1 MPLLQMLALMALGAD
16 AVQATEHA
24 STDSLTAM
32 LVEGD
37 LASTDDEDFDVAELR
52 PSPTTPRHAGFAW
65 MVTQRQQDTPAP
77 AAQLPDYSPES
88 FRAARPYVSGSESE
102 GDDGEGCDS
111 AILPASNV
119 FEDACV

>member
-1 MPLLQMLALMALGAD
+1 M
-16 AVQATEHA
+16 
-24 STDSLTAM
+24 
-32 LVEGD
+32 
-37 LASTDDEDFDVAELR
+37 AELAYDR
-52 PSPTTPRHAGFAW
+52 PTTTPRHAGFAW

-102 GDDGEGCDS
+102 GDDDGEGCDS

-119 FEDACV
+119 FEEDAQEPAPESSGGHRARGRPPTR